1 MAVRPPRF
9 SAIPAIPQQGLTD
22 WQFSTLTAMK
32 ENIELLTG
40 ARGGGAGS
48 AAAVTRNSI
57 GVGLVPTQTMQR
69 VTAQGQAYTI
79 SGVNVPSAEDYVQ
92 LIGNVQQ
99 LANDVANLR
108 AVVNALITQLK
119 G

>member
-1 MAVRPPRF
+1 MATRGPRF
-9 SAIPAIPQQGLTD
+9 AAIPSIPQGSLND

-40 ARGGGAGS
+40 ARGSGGEVKAVVSGQVTVANP
-48 AAAVTRNSI
+48 AA
-57 GVGLVPTQTMQR
+57 QTMTR
-69 VTAQGQAYTI
+69 VTAQGAGFTI
-79 SGVNVPSAEDYVQ
+79 SGSDGPSLEGYGR
-92 LIGNVQQ
+92 LISDVQQ

-108 AVVNALITQLK
+108 ATVNTLINQLK